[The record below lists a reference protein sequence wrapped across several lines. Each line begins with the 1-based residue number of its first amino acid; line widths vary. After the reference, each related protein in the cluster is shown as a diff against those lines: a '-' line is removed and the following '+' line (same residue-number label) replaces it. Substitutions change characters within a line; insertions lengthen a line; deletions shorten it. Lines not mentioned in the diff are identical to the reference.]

1 LKNSFRK
8 DDIICRVGGDEF
20 VILIPKVGYKKVDEI
35 IDRIKEK
42 SQKTKLD
49 SVIVSLALG
58 HATKETADKD
68 ILETY
73 KEADNNMYKNKLKYG
88 KIMRNKT
95 IEKVLVNINNKYDHH
110 QTHTQRVSQYCEG
123 IAKAMKLSSK
133 EIEDAKIAG
142 ILHDIGKTI
151 VPPMILNKKI
161 ILTKE
166 DWETIKKHSV
176 TSYQLLKSVDE
187 YNHVA
192 EAVLYHHERLDGTGY
207 PEGLKEDEIPLLSK
221 IIAVADAYEA
231 MTANRPYKETKT
243 KEKAIIE
250 LKKYSGIQ
258 FDEKIVDIFVN
269 EVL

>member
-1 LKNSFRK
+1 
-8 DDIICRVGGDEF
+8 
-20 VILIPKVGYKKVDEI
+20 
-35 IDRIKEK
+35 
-42 SQKTKLD
+42 
-49 SVIVSLALG
+49 LG

-207 PEGLKEDEIPLLSK
+207 PEGLKEDEIPLLCLRSYDSK
-221 IIAVADAYEA
+221 
-231 MTANRPYKETKT
+231 
-243 KEKAIIE
+243 
-250 LKKYSGIQ
+250 
-258 FDEKIVDIFVN
+258 
-269 EVL
+269 